1 MTEIRNI
8 YGKAIATGEG
18 TVAEAAAT
26 NRANLREANL
36 RGANLSGADLSR
48 ADLSRADLIEANLS
62 RANLR
67 EADLI
72 EADLIEADMSGA
84 DLSRADL
91 SRADLIEANLS
102 RANLSG
108 ANLRGANL
116 SGADLRYIPAPLVLL
131 AQWGELPDAL
141 TLDLMRYDAA
151 NHPEPERFLRWADDG
166 PCPYSGLSLA
176 RAANFTERRE
186 LIKADFLGLPVK
198 SAWDLTCE
206 LAEVKGFRFAPA
218 EVK

>member
-48 ADLSRADLIEANLS
+48 ADLSRADLIEANL
-62 RANLR
+62 R

-72 EADLIEADMSGA
+72 EADLIEAD
-84 DLSRADL
+84 L
-91 SRADLIEANLS
+91 SRADLIEADLR

-108 ANLRGANL
+108 ANLRGADL
-116 SGADLRYIPAPLVLL
+116 RRADLRYIPAPLVLL

>member
-8 YGKAIATGEG
+8 YGKVIATGEG
-18 TVAEAAAT
+18 TVAEVVAA
-26 NRANLREANL
+26 NKANLPEANL
-36 RGANLSGADLSR
+36 PWANLS
-48 ADLSRADLIEANLS
+48 E
-62 RANLR
+62 
-67 EADLI
+67 
-72 EADLIEADMSGA
+72 
-84 DLSRADL
+84 
-91 SRADLIEANLS
+91 
-102 RANLSG
+102 ANLSG
-108 ANLRGANL
+108 ANLPWANLSGANL

-206 LAEVKGFRFAPA
+206 LAKVNGFRFALA

>member
-18 TVAEAAAT
+18 TVAEVAAT

-36 RGANLSGADLSR
+36 RGANLSGA
-48 ADLSRADLIEANLS
+48 
-62 RANLR
+62 
-67 EADLI
+67 
-72 EADLIEADMSGA
+72 
-84 DLSRADL
+84 
-91 SRADLIEANLS
+91 
-102 RANLSG
+102 NLSG
-108 ANLRGANL
+108 ANLRGADLSGADL

-151 NHPEPERFLRWADDG
+151 NHPRPERFLRWANDG
-166 PCPYSGLSLA
+166 PCPYSGLAVA
-176 RAANFTERRE
+176 RAANFAERRE
-186 LIKADFLGLPVK
+186 LIGPDFLGVPVK
-198 SAWDLTCE
+198 SAWELVCE
-206 LAEVKGFRFAPA
+206 LAEVKGFRFALA

>member
-1 MTEIRNI
+1 MYIETMIRNI

-18 TVAEAAAT
+18 TVAEVAAT
-26 NRANLREANL
+26 NGANLREANL
-36 RGANLSGADLSR
+36 RGADLR
-48 ADLSRADLIEANLS
+48 

-67 EADLI
+67 GANLRGADLRGADLRRADLI
-72 EADLIEADMSGA
+72 EADL
-84 DLSRADL
+84 R
-91 SRADLIEANLS
+91 RADLIEADLRGADLR
-102 RANLSG
+102 RADLIEADLSG
-108 ANLRGANL
+108 ADLRRADL

-151 NHPEPERFLRWADDG
+151 NHPRPERFLRWADDG
-166 PCPYSGLSLA
+166 PCPYSELSVT
-176 RAANFTERRE
+176 RAANFQECRG
-186 LIKADFLGLPVK
+186 LIKADFLGVPVK

-206 LAEVKGFRFAPA
+206 LAKVKGFRFAPE

>member
-62 RANLR
+62 RANL
-67 EADLI
+67 
-72 EADLIEADMSGA
+72 
-84 DLSRADL
+84 
-91 SRADLIEANLS
+91 
-102 RANLSG
+102 SG

-116 SGADLRYIPAPLVLL
+116 SGADLSCIPAPLVLL
-131 AQWGELPDAL
+131 AHWGELPDAL

-151 NHPEPERFLRWADDG
+151 NHPHPERFLRWADDG